1 VEPVGEPDVTDAAAK
16 ASPAARPAG
25 DAVARA
31 KRVEQVLTHLMVA
44 LKNAMLYGGQ
54 HGKATESARE
64 AYDAIEA
71 GLREAAS
78 LEVTRVGQELLFEGI
93 PLQDYSSALTSLAD
107 MMAARDVGRLTIRR
121 GVRASDVEGLVQI
134 LVAEPGMLAMNGGP
148 EEAIQRLGI
157 ANIDLLRCQTV
168 TSPLSVSREDSQRSS
183 IELYQDAL
191 AATKQAMASV
201 ERNQTIDAT
210 VVRAIVGE
218 MLGSILSDHR
228 ALISLTAIKS
238 YDDYLYE
245 HSVNLSVI
253 CMFFGYTLGLSDTQL
268 CDLGS
273 AALLHDVGKVFV
285 PVEIVRKPGPLT
297 EEEWMAMHSHPVIG
311 ARILART
318 KGLPGLCSV
327 VAFEHHVR
335 WDYSGYPQLLH
346 RKALNFY
353 SCLVTVVDCYDS
365 LTTTRPYRTRMSP
378 QEAVGWMVYFG
389 RQQFEPRLLNRF
401 AALLDIPPIG
411 TVVRLNSGEWA
422 VVVRGSTK
430 DHGRPVVRLLVDQ
443 QGENV
448 ASYGWEVD
456 LGERDPASKEHVVK
470 IAERLPTSADATHEI
485 AEALASI
492 R

>member
-1 VEPVGEPDVTDAAAK
+1 VGDQDLTDSLEPAP
-16 ASPAARPAG
+16 PAQQAEG

-31 KRVEQVLTHLMVA
+31 KNVEQVLTHLMVA
-44 LKNAMLYGGQ
+44 LKNSMLYGTQ
-54 HGKATESARE
+54 HSKATESARE
-64 AYDAIEA
+64 AYAAIEDA
-71 GLREAAS
+71 LAEAPT

-107 MMAARDVGRLTIRR
+107 MMAARDVGRVVISR
-121 GVRASDVEGLVQI
+121 GVEPRDVEGLVQI

-148 EEAIQRLGI
+148 EQAIQRLGV
-157 ANIDLLRCQTV
+157 ANIQLLRCQAAA
-168 TSPLSVSREDSQRSS
+168 SPLSVSAEASQRSS
-183 IELYQDAL
+183 IEIYQDAL
-191 AATKQAMASV
+191 AATKQAMSSV
-201 ERNQTIDAT
+201 ERDETIDAT
-210 VVRAIVGE
+210 VVRSIVGE
-218 MLGSILSDHR
+218 MLGSILSDNR
-228 ALISLTAIKS
+228 ALVSLTAIKS

-253 CMFFGYTLGLSDTQL
+253 SMFLGYTLGLSDSQL
-268 CDLGS
+268 SDLGS

-297 EEEWMAMHSHPVIG
+297 EEEWVDMHNHPIVG

-318 KGLPGLCSV
+318 RGLPELCSV
-327 VAFEHHVR
+327 VAFEHHIR
-335 WDYSGYPQLLH
+335 WDYSGYPKLVH
-346 RKALNFY
+346 KKALNFY
-353 SCLVTVVDCYDS
+353 SCLVTIVDCYDS

-389 RQQFEPRLLNRF
+389 RQQFEPRLLARF
-401 AALLDIPPIG
+401 AALLEVPPVG

-430 DHGRPVVRLLVDQ
+430 DPSRPVVRLLVDQ

-448 ASYGWEVD
+448 ASYGWELD
-456 LGERDPASKEHVVK
+456 LGERDPASKEHVIKV
-470 IAERLPTSADATHEI
+470 AERLPTSTEATEEI